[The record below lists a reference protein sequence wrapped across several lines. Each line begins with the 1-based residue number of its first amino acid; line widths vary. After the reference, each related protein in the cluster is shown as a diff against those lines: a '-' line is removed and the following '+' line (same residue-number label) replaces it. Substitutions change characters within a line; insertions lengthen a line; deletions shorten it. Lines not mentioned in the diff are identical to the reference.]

1 MSKNK
6 KRRTALLPSPKGN
19 GRSACYIM
27 NEKALH
33 TLEYNKIIKQLE
45 DLAFSPVGKEYCHNL
60 LPHSDRKWIEA
71 SQRETSDAL
80 THILTQGG
88 VSFSGIKD
96 IRASLK
102 RLEIGSILGTGELL
116 AISALLDAAGRIKNY
131 FRQSLN
137 EDDET
142 GDSLNERY
150 MLIEPLF
157 PLMQEIKRCIPAEDE
172 IADDASPGLA
182 QTRRRIKTTS
192 NKIHEQLGSILN
204 SGSRSMLQDAII
216 TMRNGR
222 YCLPVKAEYRSSFNG
237 MIHDQS
243 STGSTLFI
251 EPASVVKLNN
261 EIRELELKEQQEIEK
276 ILAELSNQAA
286 EQNFYIEQDFN
297 VLSEL
302 DFIFAKAML
311 SKNMRATEPR
321 FPEENYIEIK
331 KGRHPLIDSKKV
343 VPIDLNI
350 GKDFS
355 LLVVTGPN
363 TGGKTV
369 SLKTAGLFTL
379 MGQAGL
385 HIPAFDGSCLR
396 IFDEVFADIGDEQSI
411 EQSLS
416 TFSSHMVNTVSILER
431 ANEESLVLFDELGA
445 GTDPVEGAALATA
458 ILSNLHSRGSVV
470 MATTHYSELKLYALQ
485 TPDVENAC
493 CEFDVSTL
501 RPTYRLLIGVPGKSN
516 AFAISGRLGLSD
528 EIIQDAK
535 RHVSSDAQQ
544 FEDVINNLEKT
555 RLQLEKERTIASENR
570 KEISALKKELREKT
584 EKLESSKE
592 RIIQNANE
600 KAAKILNEAKEFAD
614 ETIRKYTK
622 WAQSDKHIREMEAER
637 ANLRNKLNDS
647 HSKAAVQKSRPKAK
661 SVKASDLMIGS
672 DVKILSLNSV
682 GTVSTLPNDKGDFF
696 VQAGLLRTKV
706 NIKDIELIQTH
717 KDKAKP
723 AKGSKNTGSGNIRMD
738 KASSV
743 HQEINLIGMT
753 VDEAIPLLGKYL
765 DDAYLAHMEHVT
777 IIHGRG
783 TGALRNAVHGHLK
796 RTKYVK
802 SFRLG
807 EFGEGDM
814 GVTIA
819 EFR

>member
-1 MSKNK
+1 MNK
-6 KRRTALLPSPKGN
+6 
-19 GRSACYIM
+19 
-27 NEKALH
+27 KALH
-33 TLEYNKIIKQLE
+33 TLEYDKIIKQLE
-45 DLAFSPVGKEYCHNL
+45 DLAFSPVGKEYCKNL
-60 LPHSDRKWIEA
+60 LPCSDREWIET

-80 THILTQGG
+80 THILTQGEI
-88 VSFSGIKD
+88 SFSGVSD
-96 IRASLK
+96 IRVSLK
-102 RLEIGSILGTGELL
+102 RLEIGSILGAGELL
-116 AISALLDAAGRIKNY
+116 AISALLNTAGRIKNY
-131 FRQSLN
+131 FRQSIN

-157 PLMQEIKRCIPAEDE
+157 PLMQEIRRCILAEDE
-172 IADDASPGLA
+172 IADDASSGLA
-182 QTRRRIKTTS
+182 QTRRRLKITS
-192 NKIHEQLGSILN
+192 DKIHEQLGSILN
-204 SGSRSMLQDAII
+204 SSRGMLQDAII

-222 YCLPVKAEYRSSFNG
+222 YCLPVKSEYRASFNG
-237 MIHDQS
+237 MLHDQS

-251 EPASVVKLNN
+251 EPAAVVKLNN
-261 EIRELELKEQQEIEK
+261 EIRELEVKEQQEIEK
-276 ILAELSNQAA
+276 ILADLSNQAA
-286 EQNFYIEQDFN
+286 EQNFYIEQNFN

-311 SKNMRATEPR
+311 SKKMRATEPK

-343 VPIDLNI
+343 VPIDLNV

-355 LLVVTGPN
+355 LLIVTGPN

-369 SLKTAGLFTL
+369 SLKTIGLFTL

-385 HIPAFDGSCLR
+385 HIPAFDGSSLR
-396 IFDEVFADIGDEQSI
+396 IFNEVFADIGDEQSI

-416 TFSSHMVNTVSILER
+416 TFSSHMVNTVSILNN
-431 ANEESLVLFDELGA
+431 ADEESLVLFDELGA
-445 GTDPVEGAALATA
+445 GTDPIEGAALATA
-458 ILSNLHSRGSVV
+458 ILSTLHRRGSIV

-485 TPDVENAC
+485 TSGVENAC

-516 AFAISGRLGLSD
+516 AFAISSRLGLSD
-528 EIIQDAK
+528 EIIDDAK
-535 RHVSSDAQQ
+535 MHVSSDAKQ
-544 FEDVINNLEKT
+544 FEDVINNLEQT
-555 RLQLEKERTIASENR
+555 RLQLEKERNKVSENR

-584 EKLESSKE
+584 EKLENSKE
-592 RIIQNANE
+592 RILQNANTE
-600 KAAKILNEAKEFAD
+600 AAKILNEAKEFAD

-622 WAQSDKHIREMEAER
+622 WAQSDEHIREMEAER
-637 ANLRNKLNDS
+637 ANLRDKLSDS
-647 HSKAAVQKSRPKAK
+647 QSKVAIKKVQSKTKSI
-661 SVKASDLMIGS
+661 KASDLMIGS
-672 DVKILSLNSV
+672 DVKILSLNST
-682 GTVSTLPNDKGDFF
+682 GTVSTLPNDKGDLF

-706 NIKDIELIQTH
+706 NIKDIELIKVPQEKT
-717 KDKAKP
+717 KP
-723 AKGSKNTGSGNIRMD
+723 EKSRKNTGSGNIRMD
-738 KASSV
+738 KASSI

-753 VDEAIPLLGKYL
+753 VDEAIPILGKYL
-765 DDAYLAHMEHVT
+765 DDAYLAHMEHIT

-819 EFR
+819 EFK

>member
-1 MSKNK
+1 MNNK
-6 KRRTALLPSPKGN
+6 S
-19 GRSACYIM
+19 
-27 NEKALH
+27 LH
-33 TLEYNKIIKQLE
+33 TLEYDKIIKMLE
-45 DLAFSPVGKEYCHNL
+45 DLALSPLGKEYCHNL
-60 LPHSDRKWIEA
+60 LPQSDKEWIETA
-71 SQRETSDAL
+71 QRETSDAL
-80 THILTQGG
+80 THVLTQGEI
-88 VSFSGIKD
+88 SFSGISD
-96 IRASLK
+96 IRGSLK
-102 RLEIGSILGTGELL
+102 RLEIGSVLGTGELL
-116 AISALLDAAGRIKNY
+116 AISALLNTAGRVKAF

-137 EDDET
+137 DSDET

-150 MLIEPLF
+150 QLIEPLS
-157 PLMQEIKRCIPAEDE
+157 PLMQEIRRCILAEDE

-182 QTRRRIKTTS
+182 QTRRKLKTAGD
-192 NKIHEQLGSILN
+192 KIHEQLGSILN
-204 SGSRSMLQDAII
+204 GSSRNMLQDAII

-237 MIHDQS
+237 MLHDQS

-251 EPASVVKLNN
+251 EPAAIVKLNN
-261 EIRELELKEQQEIEK
+261 EIRELEIKEQQEIEK
-276 ILAELSNQAA
+276 ILADLSNQAA
-286 EQNFYIEQDFN
+286 EQIFYIDQDFR

-311 SKNMRATEPR
+311 SKKMRATEPK

-369 SLKTAGLFTL
+369 SLKTTGLFTL
-379 MGQAGL
+379 MGQSGL

-396 IFDEVFADIGDEQSI
+396 IFKEIFADIGDEQSI

-416 TFSSHMVNTVSILER
+416 TFSSHMVNTVSILKE
-431 ANEESLVLFDELGA
+431 ADEESLVLFDELGA

-458 ILSNLHSRGSVV
+458 ILTNLHNRGSIV

-485 TPDVENAC
+485 TTGVENAC
-493 CEFDVSTL
+493 CEFDVTTL

-516 AFAISGRLGLSD
+516 AFAISSRLGLSD
-528 EIIQDAK
+528 DIIEDAK
-535 RHVSSDAQQ
+535 MHVSSDAQQ
-544 FEDVINNLEKT
+544 FEDVISSLETT
-555 RLQLEKERTIASENR
+555 RAQLEQERIKASENR

-584 EKLESSKE
+584 DKLESSKE
-592 RIIQNANE
+592 RILQNANTE
-600 KAAKILNEAKEFAD
+600 ASRILNEAKEYAD

-622 WAQSDKHIREMEAER
+622 WAQSDKHIREMEAQR
-637 ANLRNKLNDS
+637 ADLRDKLNS
-647 HSKAAVQKSRPKAK
+647 SQAKASIKKSATKAK
-661 SVKASDLMIGS
+661 TVKASDLIIGT
-672 DVKILSLNSV
+672 DIKILSLGST
-682 GTVSTLPNDKGDFF
+682 GTVSTLPNDKGDLF

-706 NIKDIELIQTH
+706 NIKDIEIINTPEN
-717 KDKAKP
+717 KP
-723 AKGSKNTGSGNIRMD
+723 AKSSKKNSGSGNIRMD

-743 HQEINLIGMT
+743 YREVNLIGMT
-753 VDEAIPLLGKYL
+753 VDEAMPVLGKYL
-765 DDAYLAHMEHVT
+765 DDAYLAHMTQVT

-783 TGALRNAVHGHLK
+783 TGALRNAVHSHLK

-819 EFR
+819 EFK